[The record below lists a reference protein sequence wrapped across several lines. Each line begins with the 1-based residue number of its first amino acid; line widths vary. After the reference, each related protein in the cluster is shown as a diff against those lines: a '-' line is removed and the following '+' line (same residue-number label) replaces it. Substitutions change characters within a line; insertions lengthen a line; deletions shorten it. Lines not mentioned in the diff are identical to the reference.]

1 MRCRHLPI
9 DRSEFIAAV
18 NHAVIMP
25 IVATGTEIVETVR
38 IAKMLETH
46 GEQFLERV
54 YTPDE
59 IEYCVQTADAPGHF
73 AARWAAKE
81 AVMKALHFRR
91 RGVRWTDIEVVVRPG
106 VGHEIVL
113 TGNALQCASEN
124 EIERLHLSVSA
135 CRTHAVAHVI
145 AES

>member
-1 MRCRHLPI
+1 M
-9 DRSEFIAAV
+9 S
-18 NHAVIMP
+18 

-38 IAKMLETH
+38 IAKMIETH

-54 YTPDE
+54 YTADE
-59 IEYCVQTADAPGHF
+59 IDYCVQTADAPGHF
-73 AARWAAKE
+73 ATRWAAKE
-81 AVMKALHFRR
+81 AVMKALQCRR
-91 RGVRWTDIEVVVRPG
+91 RGVRWSEIEIVVRPG
-106 VGHEIVL
+106 SKHEILL
-113 TGNALQCASEN
+113 TGNALQCATEN

>member
-1 MRCRHLPI
+1 MSI
-9 DRSEFIAAV
+9 I
-18 NHAVIMP
+18 
-25 IVATGTEIVETVR
+25 ATGTEIVETVR
-38 IAKMLETH
+38 IAKMIETH

-54 YTPDE
+54 YTADE

-73 AARWAAKE
+73 ATRWAAKE
-81 AVMKALHFRR
+81 AVMKALQCRR
-91 RGVRWTDIEVVVRPG
+91 RGVRWNEIEIVVGPG
-106 VGHEIVL
+106 AKHEILL

-124 EIERLHLSVSA
+124 EIETLHLSVSA